1 MIADL
6 QGAFSFKDITE
17 NMTIPQVRVMLMDI
31 EELRRILETEDISE
45 NSRRLAENLIDLHE
59 EKEAREEED
68 AMTED
73 DIDAIIKSISD
84 EDILDTYDDDELK
97 VVDDET
103 GETLEESSEILE
115 VLSRAERMKAR
126 VRFAKSKVKREIKAR
141 LALRRRSN
149 NKTFANRARRAAIKA
164 MKMKIAKKS
173 LSQLSI
179 AEKER
184 LERLVALRK
193 KSIDRIALKLTPRI
207 KQIERDRLTHKTT
220 Q

>member
-1 MIADL
+1 M
-6 QGAFSFKDITE
+6 
-17 NMTIPQVRVMLMDI
+17 MDI
-31 EELRRILETEDISE
+31 EELRRILESEDISE
-45 NSRRLAENLIDLHE
+45 TSRRLAENLIDLHE

-68 AMTED
+68 AMTEEDID
-73 DIDAIIKSISD
+73 DIVKSISD

-164 MKMKIAKKS
+164 MKMKIAKKP

-207 KQIERDRLTHKTT
+207 KQIERDRLIHKTT

>member
-1 MIADL
+1 M
-6 QGAFSFKDITE
+6 TE
-17 NMTIPQVRVMLMDI
+17 
-31 EELRRILETEDISE
+31 EDI
-45 NSRRLAENLIDLHE
+45 
-59 EKEAREEED
+59 
-68 AMTED
+68 D
-73 DIDAIIKSISD
+73 DIIKSISD

-164 MKMKIAKKS
+164 MKMKIAKKP

>member
-1 MIADL
+1 M
-6 QGAFSFKDITE
+6 
-17 NMTIPQVRVMLMDI
+17 MDI
-31 EELRRILETEDISE
+31 EELRRILESEDISE
-45 NSRRLAENLIDLHE
+45 TSRRLAENLIDLHE

-164 MKMKIAKKS
+164 MKMKIAKKP

>member
-1 MIADL
+1 M
-6 QGAFSFKDITE
+6 
-17 NMTIPQVRVMLMDI
+17 MDI
-31 EELRRILETEDISE
+31 EELRRILESEDISDT
-45 NSRRLAENLIDLHE
+45 SRRLAENLIDLHE

-164 MKMKIAKKS
+164 MKMKIAKKP

-207 KQIERDRLTHKTT
+207 KQIERDRLIHKTT

>member
-1 MIADL
+1 
-6 QGAFSFKDITE
+6 
-17 NMTIPQVRVMLMDI
+17 MDI

-164 MKMKIAKKS
+164 MKMKIAKKP

>member
-1 MIADL
+1 M
-6 QGAFSFKDITE
+6 
-17 NMTIPQVRVMLMDI
+17 MDI
-31 EELRRILETEDISE
+31 EELRRILESEDISE
-45 NSRRLAENLIDLHE
+45 TSRRLAENLIDLHE

-68 AMTED
+68 AMTEE
-73 DIDAIIKSISD
+73 DIDDIIKSISD

-164 MKMKIAKKS
+164 MKLKIAKKP
-173 LSQLSI
+173 LSQMSV

-184 LERLVALRK
+184 VERLVAKRK
-193 KSIDRIALKLTPRI
+193 KAIDRIALKLTPRV
-207 KQIERDRLTHKTT
+207 KQIERDRLTHRTT

>member
-1 MIADL
+1 MINL
-6 QGAFSFKDITE
+6 ERLHS
-17 NMTIPQVRVMLMDI
+17 L
-31 EELRRILETEDISE
+31 LETDISE
-45 NSRRLAENLIDLHE
+45 DMKTQIMSLIDLHE
-59 EKEAREEED
+59 ELEARQDDEMSEE
-68 AMTED
+68 

-141 LALRRRSN
+141 LALHRRSN

-164 MKMKIAKKS
+164 MKVKIAKKP
-173 LSQLSI
+173 LNQLSV

-184 LERLVALRK
+184 VERLVARRK
-193 KSIDRIALKLTPRI
+193 KAIDRIALKLTPRI
-207 KQIERDRLTHKTT
+207 KQIERDRLTHRTT
-220 Q
+220 K

>member
-1 MIADL
+1 M
-6 QGAFSFKDITE
+6 
-17 NMTIPQVRVMLMDI
+17 MDI

-45 NSRRLAENLIDLHE
+45 TSRRLAENLIDLHE

-68 AMTED
+68 AMTEE
-73 DIDAIIKSISD
+73 DIDDIIKSISD

-164 MKMKIAKKS
+164 MKMKIAKKP

>member
-1 MIADL
+1 M
-6 QGAFSFKDITE
+6 
-17 NMTIPQVRVMLMDI
+17 MDI
-31 EELRRILETEDISE
+31 EELRRILESEDISE
-45 NSRRLAENLIDLHE
+45 TSRRLAENLIDLHE
-59 EKEAREEED
+59 EKEAREEEED

-164 MKMKIAKKS
+164 MKMKIAKKP

>member
-1 MIADL
+1 M
-6 QGAFSFKDITE
+6 
-17 NMTIPQVRVMLMDI
+17 MDI

-45 NSRRLAENLIDLHE
+45 TSRRLAENLIDLHE
-59 EKEAREEED
+59 EKEVREEED

-164 MKMKIAKKS
+164 MKMKIAKKP

>member
-1 MIADL
+1 
-6 QGAFSFKDITE
+6 
-17 NMTIPQVRVMLMDI
+17 MDI

-45 NSRRLAENLIDLHE
+45 TSRRLAENLIDLHE

-68 AMTED
+68 AMTEE
-73 DIDAIIKSISD
+73 DIDDIIKSISD

-164 MKMKIAKKS
+164 MKMKIAKKP
-173 LSQLSI
+173 LNQLSV

-184 LERLVALRK
+184 VERLVARRK
-193 KSIDRIALKLTPRI
+193 KAIDRIALKLTPRI

>member
-1 MIADL
+1 M
-6 QGAFSFKDITE
+6 
-17 NMTIPQVRVMLMDI
+17 MDI

-45 NSRRLAENLIDLHE
+45 TSRRLAENLIDLHE

-73 DIDAIIKSISD
+73 DIDDIIKSISD

-164 MKMKIAKKS
+164 MKMKIAKKP

>member
-1 MIADL
+1 
-6 QGAFSFKDITE
+6 
-17 NMTIPQVRVMLMDI
+17 MDI
-31 EELRRILETEDISE
+31 EELRRILESEDISE
-45 NSRRLAENLIDLHE
+45 TSRRLAENLIDLHE

-68 AMTED
+68 AMTEE
-73 DIDAIIKSISD
+73 DIDDIIKSISD

-164 MKMKIAKKS
+164 MKMKIAKKP
-173 LSQLSI
+173 LNQLSV

-184 LERLVALRK
+184 VERLVARRK
-193 KSIDRIALKLTPRI
+193 KAIDRIALKLTPRI

>member
-1 MIADL
+1 M
-6 QGAFSFKDITE
+6 
-17 NMTIPQVRVMLMDI
+17 MDI
-31 EELRRILETEDISE
+31 EELRRILESEDISE
-45 NSRRLAENLIDLHE
+45 TSRRLAENLIDLHE

-68 AMTED
+68 AMTEE
-73 DIDAIIKSISD
+73 DIDDIIKSISD

-164 MKMKIAKKS
+164 MKMKIAKKP

>member
-1 MIADL
+1 M
-6 QGAFSFKDITE
+6 
-17 NMTIPQVRVMLMDI
+17 MDI

-45 NSRRLAENLIDLHE
+45 TSRRLAENLIDLHE

-164 MKMKIAKKS
+164 MKMKIAKKP

>member
-1 MIADL
+1 
-6 QGAFSFKDITE
+6 
-17 NMTIPQVRVMLMDI
+17 MDI
-31 EELRRILETEDISE
+31 EELRRILESEDISE
-45 NSRRLAENLIDLHE
+45 TSRRLAENLIDLHE

-68 AMTED
+68 AMTEEDID
-73 DIDAIIKSISD
+73 DIVKSISD

-164 MKMKIAKKS
+164 MKMKIAKKP
-173 LSQLSI
+173 LSQLSV

-184 LERLVALRK
+184 VERLVARRK
-193 KSIDRIALKLTPRI
+193 KAIDRIALKLTPRI

>member
-1 MIADL
+1 M
-6 QGAFSFKDITE
+6 
-17 NMTIPQVRVMLMDI
+17 MDI

-45 NSRRLAENLIDLHE
+45 TSRRLAENLIDLHE

-164 MKMKIAKKS
+164 MKLKIAKKP
-173 LSQLSI
+173 LSQLSV

-184 LERLVALRK
+184 VERLVAKRK
-193 KSIDRIALKLTPRI
+193 KAIDRIALKLTPRV

>member
-1 MIADL
+1 M
-6 QGAFSFKDITE
+6 
-17 NMTIPQVRVMLMDI
+17 MDI
-31 EELRRILETEDISE
+31 EELRRILESEDISE
-45 NSRRLAENLIDLHE
+45 TSRRLAENLIDLHE

-164 MKMKIAKKS
+164 MKIKIAKKP

>member
-1 MIADL
+1 
-6 QGAFSFKDITE
+6 
-17 NMTIPQVRVMLMDI
+17 MDI
-31 EELRRILETEDISE
+31 EELRRILESEDISE
-45 NSRRLAENLIDLHE
+45 TSRRLAENLIDLHE

-164 MKMKIAKKS
+164 MKIKIAKKP